1 MVEISD
7 PKAAEEKKGFTPTE
21 EQTGLILQHLGD
33 EAIVDKQ
40 FNATV
45 TLSKE
50 EAERRAALVE
60 DVEYFF

>member
-1 MVEISD
+1 M
-7 PKAAEEKKGFTPTE
+7 
-21 EQTGLILQHLGD
+21 ILQHLGD

-50 EAERRAALVE
+50 EAERRAELVE